1 MDGSCG
7 KKDIKENQQLSGS
20 TNSKRRYRNI
30 NKYREFYN
38 PNRTIGTRNKRG
50 ERMKKDLSDLISRK
64 RIRYELGE
72 STMPKRYRD
81 FCLRVI
87 DSERLTPTVILDTPQ
102 EDFRNWIVDNWETAV
117 FDCIGLALSTMVV
130 DEKKDM
136 NDVVDREE
144 TIEFI
149 SERLQEGLLNVIDT
163 YEVENELQNK

>member
-1 MDGSCG
+1 
-7 KKDIKENQQLSGS
+7 
-20 TNSKRRYRNI
+20 
-30 NKYREFYN
+30 
-38 PNRTIGTRNKRG
+38 
-50 ERMKKDLSDLISRK
+50 MKLDLSDLISRK

-102 EDFRNWIVDNWETAV
+102 EDLRNWIVDNWETTV
-117 FDCIGLALSTMVV
+117 KDCIGLALSTMVV

-136 NDVVDREE
+136 NDVVDRDE
-144 TIEFI
+144 TADFI

-163 YEVENELQNK
+163 YEVKE

>member
-1 MDGSCG
+1 M
-7 KKDIKENQQLSGS
+7 
-20 TNSKRRYRNI
+20 T
-30 NKYREFYN
+30 
-38 PNRTIGTRNKRG
+38 T
-50 ERMKKDLSDLISRK
+50 DLNDLISRK

-102 EDFRNWIVDNWETAV
+102 EDFRNWIVDNWETTV
-117 FDCIGLALSTMVV
+117 KDCIGLALSTMVV

-136 NDVVDREE
+136 NDVVDRDE
-144 TIEFI
+144 TADFI

-163 YEVENELQNK
+163 YEVEEWRELSAKLRMKQ